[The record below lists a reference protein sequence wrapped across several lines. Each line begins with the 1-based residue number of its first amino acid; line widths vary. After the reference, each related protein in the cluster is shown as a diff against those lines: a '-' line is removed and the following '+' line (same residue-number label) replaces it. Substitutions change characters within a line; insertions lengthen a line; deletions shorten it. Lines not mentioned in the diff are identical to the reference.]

1 MAVSRIAARSA
12 GPLAEKGDAAL
23 AERVLQVAVIEDDRA
38 TREGLR
44 LLLSATPGFRCV
56 AAWASVEES
65 RSNRPG
71 AAPDVLLLDVRL
83 PGLSGPE
90 ALPQL
95 RERWPDTLVVMLTSM
110 EDERTVVEALA
121 NGAVGY
127 ILTRTP
133 PARILEAVRETAEGG
148 SPMSPEIARRVVGLF
163 QARAGSPRPAP
174 EKLLTPQETRLL
186 GLLSEGHGYQ
196 SAGDALGISVNTV
209 RKHIRN
215 LYEKLEVH
223 TRSEAVGKA
232 LRGGWI

>member
-1 MAVSRIAARSA
+1 VTAPGRA
-12 GPLAEKGDAAL
+12 LAEKESAVEMGTAAREI
-23 AERVLQVAVIEDDRA
+23 AVAVIEDDRA

-56 AAWASVEES
+56 GAWGSVEET
-65 RSNRPG
+65 RSTRAEVDPEI
-71 AAPDVLLLDVRL
+71 LLLDVRL

-95 RERWPDTLVVMLTSM
+95 RQRWPRTLVVMLTSM
-110 EDERTVVEALA
+110 EDEATVVEALG

-127 ILTRTP
+127 VLKRTP
-133 PARILEAVRETAEGG
+133 PAQILEAIRETAEGG

-163 QARAGSPRPAP
+163 QRSSPVARAATTAG
-174 EKLLTPQETRLL
+174 LTPQETRLL
-186 GLLSEGHGYQ
+186 ALLAEGHGYQ
-196 SAGDALGISVNTV
+196 SAGDRLGISVNTV
-209 RKHIRN
+209 RKHIRS

-232 LRGGWI
+232 MRGGLI